1 MKNTMKIS
9 YIYPDKMDPQM
20 KRVVESLKQYEVYK
34 KYGIIVQEYSYPE
47 IDLKNIILNSDLIYI
62 VSGYAS
68 NSELMLLH
76 KLSNYLTQSA
86 PPLIYG
92 LHNPLFP
99 YYIYRPKLLF
109 FVFRSLL
116 RYFLLNNI
124 RKRSKLFIHALNTF
138 EYNLSIKL
146 GFNAFLIP
154 PGVDTQ
160 LFKPSKKYDE
170 FTIFFSGLS
179 YRKGADVVLN
189 IISALDKI
197 QYFKARFIITYGAV
211 ALPELLHELKKVQY
225 KVKNINME
233 IYDFLSREK
242 IAEIISKSHILLFP
256 SKLETWGRIVL
267 ESVSS
272 GTPVIGFDI
281 PGAMHD
287 VVKRFGCGYAIKPF
301 STKTLLRKI
310 LYMYI
315 TYRTKPSYFL
325 ELQQICRKIGLMYDE
340 EILFRK
346 YISVLK
352 SII

>member
-1 MKNTMKIS
+1 M
-9 YIYPDKMDPQM
+9 
-20 KRVVESLKQYEVYK
+20 
-34 KYGIIVQEYSYPE
+34 
-47 IDLKNIILNSDLIYI
+47 
-62 VSGYAS
+62 
-68 NSELMLLH
+68 
-76 KLSNYLTQSA
+76 
-86 PPLIYG
+86 
-92 LHNPLFP
+92 
-99 YYIYRPKLLF
+99 
-109 FVFRSLL
+109 
-116 RYFLLNNI
+116 
-124 RKRSKLFIHALNTF
+124 
-138 EYNLSIKL
+138 
-146 GFNAFLIP
+146 
-154 PGVDTQ
+154 
-160 LFKPSKKYDE
+160 
-170 FTIFFSGLS
+170 
-179 YRKGADVVLN
+179 VLN

-211 ALPELLHELKKVQY
+211 VLPELLHELEKMQY
-225 KVKNINME
+225 KTRNINME

-242 IAEIISKSHILLFP
+242 ITEIISKSHILLFP
-256 SKLETWGRIVL
+256 SKLETWGRVVL

-301 STKTLLRKI
+301 LTKTLLRKI
-310 LYMYI
+310 LDMYI